1 VLPASV
7 NRDPCARALRAMEE
21 WIRGAVEA
29 WTRGS
34 GDGEWGLLA
43 ADPAKDQ
50 LVQGLFLD
58 WECRIRD

>member
-1 VLPASV
+1 
-7 NRDPCARALRAMEE
+7 MEL
-21 WIRGAVEA
+21 WRRGPVVG
-29 WTRGS
+29 GS